1 MQATVASYDVDSRSG
16 TVVTDAGA
24 TLSFVGSALAEHV
37 RQLRPGQRVFLDAP
51 NDRIEQLRLW

>member
-16 TVVTDAGA
+16 TVVTDTGV
-24 TLSFVGSALAEHV
+24 TLAFAEAALAEHI